1 MDDNLRLWPK
11 TLFDFHLRSWKVHN
25 FFSCGKRRVGT
36 SNPIQTLSCFLIPF
50 LHFLIVITLL
60 HFFVPLLLFLSF
72 FLSHL
77 LCLSDS
83 LALSLSLFLS
93 LSLPLSLS
101 CKITH
106 PFWMDCSPWPSTL
119 ATQQHLVK
127 NHLNESAEFLSP
139 RATVVAQQ
147 KGTCHIF
154 KRWWVWI
161 PSIAFCFFLF
171 SLYPISNVYLNMSFA

>member
-60 HFFVPLLLFLSF
+60 HFFVPLSLSLSF
-72 FLSHL
+72 CLIYSVSLTHL
-77 LCLSDS
+77 
-83 LALSLSLFLS
+83 LSLSLFLS

-119 ATQQHLVK
+119 ATLQHLVK

-139 RATVVAQQ
+139 RAMVVAQQ
-147 KGTCHIF
+147 KSTCHIF
-154 KRWWVWI
+154 KRLWVWI
-161 PSIAFCFFLF
+161 PSTALAF
-171 SLYPISNVYLNMSFA
+171 SLLFRSCH